1 VALTLQHLA
10 EWGASVT
17 ELKQT
22 LPQYYILK
30 DKSSL
35 GEVNPDHV
43 IEHISG
49 KYRDDQLDFSDGLRI
64 DRSDSWI
71 HLRKSNTEPIMR
83 IIVEA
88 RTPDISWRIL
98 QEIKEE
104 IARLSSD

>member
-1 VALTLQHLA
+1 M
-10 EWGASVT
+10 

-30 DKSSL
+30 EKTSL
-35 GEVNPDHV
+35 GEVNPDHL
-43 IEHISG
+43 IEHIAN
-49 KYRDDQLDFSDGLRI
+49 KYGNEQLDFSDGLRI
-64 DRSDSWI
+64 DRPDSWI

-104 IARLSSD
+104 IVSLNSN